1 MTALKYAGA
10 KNQIADWILSY
21 FPAGYKRTTY
31 LEPFFGSGVVFFRK
45 ERSTVE
51 TINDIDNDIVNFF
64 AVLREQ
70 PEKLVFLI
78 HNTPWSRTEYD
89 LSKEDC
95 DDTLEK
101 ARRFLVKHWFSIG
114 ARGETFRINK
124 KGNNGNLGGFHSQL
138 PTELLRIADRLK
150 NQCSSIVQIEHKD
163 ALELIP
169 QYNRK
174 NVFMYLDP
182 PYLLKTRKN
191 RKIYPHELSDEQ
203 HIKLLTLIKQ
213 SKAYIML
220 SGYDND
226 LYNSQLK
233 GWKKEQ
239 KMVCSEKEKKVE
251 TIWMNYNSYQYLL
264 FE

>member
-1 MTALKYAGA
+1 MTVLKYAGA

-21 FPAGYKRTTY
+21 FPPGYKRMTY
-31 LEPFFGSGVVFFRK
+31 LEPFFGSGVIFFRK

-64 AVLREQ
+64 TVLRQ
-70 PEKLVFLI
+70 YPEKLAFLI
-78 HNTPWSRTEYD
+78 HNTPWSRAEYE
-89 LSKEDC
+89 LSEQNC
-95 DDTLEK
+95 DDALEK
-101 ARRFLVKHWFSIG
+101 ARRFLVNHWFSIG
-114 ARGETFRINK
+114 ARGEGFRINK
-124 KGNNGNLGGFHSQL
+124 KGNNGNLGSFHTQL
-138 PTELLRIADRLK
+138 PAELLRIAGRLK
-150 NQCSSIVQIEHKD
+150 NQHDSIVQIEHKD

-169 QYNRK
+169 RYDRK

-203 HIKLLTLIKQ
+203 HIELLTLIKQ
-213 SKAYIML
+213 SEAYIML

-226 LYNSQLK
+226 LYNFHLK

-239 KMVCSEKEKKVE
+239 KTVSSEKEKRIE
-251 TIWMNYNSYQYLL
+251 TVWMNYKSCQYLL
-264 FE
+264 F